1 MANIELRR
9 RYPRDVFGIEPYLDR
24 LFDLDTSLWDL
35 PATSFPIDVIETD
48 NEYLVRASVAGFDP
62 EQLEITFESNTL
74 TIKGEIKEEN
84 KDEQQGRYHIRER
97 YAGTFYRSVSL
108 PGMIDQN
115 QISAETDNGVLT
127 IHLPKKPEAQP
138 KRIEVKPKS
147 VKVIE
152 EKRSRISLN

>member
-35 PATSFPIDVIETD
+35 PVTSFPIDVIEND

-62 EQLEITFESNTL
+62 EQLEITFENNTL

-84 KDEQQGRYHIRER
+84 KDEQQGRYHIRES

-152 EKRSRISLN
+152 ENKK

>member
-62 EQLEITFESNTL
+62 EQLEITFENNTL
-74 TIKGEIKEEN
+74 TIKGEIREEN

-152 EKRSRISLN
+152 EKKK

>member
-35 PATSFPIDVIETD
+35 PATSFPIDVIEND

-62 EQLEITFESNTL
+62 EQLEITFENNTL

-152 EKRSRISLN
+152 EKKK

>member
-35 PATSFPIDVIETD
+35 PATSFPIDVIEND

-62 EQLEITFESNTL
+62 EQLEITFENNTL

-127 IHLPKKPEAQP
+127 IHPPKKPEAQP

-152 EKRSRISLN
+152 EKKK

>member
-9 RYPRDVFGIEPYLDR
+9 RYPRDIFGIEPYLDR

-35 PATSFPIDVIETD
+35 PATSFPIDVIEND

-62 EQLEITFESNTL
+62 EQLEITFENNTL
-74 TIKGEIKEEN
+74 TIKGEIREEN

-152 EKRSRISLN
+152 EK

>member
-35 PATSFPIDVIETD
+35 PATSFPIDVIEND

-62 EQLEITFESNTL
+62 EQLEITFENNTL

-108 PGMIDQN
+108 PGMIDQS

-152 EKRSRISLN
+152 EKKK

>member
-35 PATSFPIDVIETD
+35 PATSFPIDVIEND

-62 EQLEITFESNTL
+62 EQLEITFENNTL

-97 YAGTFYRSVSL
+97 YAGSFYRSVSL
-108 PGMIDQN
+108 PGQMTRIRL
-115 QISAETDNGVLT
+115 ARRLT
-127 IHLPKKPEAQP
+127 M
-138 KRIEVKPKS
+138 VF
-147 VKVIE
+147 
-152 EKRSRISLN
+152 

>member
-97 YAGTFYRSVSL
+97 YTGTFYRSVSL

-152 EKRSRISLN
+152 EKKK

>member
-35 PATSFPIDVIETD
+35 PVTSFPIDVIEND

-62 EQLEITFESNTL
+62 EQLEITFENNTL

-152 EKRSRISLN
+152 ENKK

>member
-1 MANIELRR
+1 MELRR
-9 RYPRDVFGIEPYLDR
+9 RYPRDIFGIEPYLDR
-24 LFDLDTSLWDL
+24 LFDLDTSLWEL
-35 PATSFPIDVIETD
+35 PVTSFPIDVIEND

-62 EQLEITFESNTL
+62 EQLEITFENNTL

-97 YAGTFYRSVSL
+97 YAGSFYRSVSL
-108 PGMIDQN
+108 PGQIDQN

-152 EKRSRISLN
+152 EKKK

>member
-35 PATSFPIDVIETD
+35 PVTSFPIDVIEND

-62 EQLEITFESNTL
+62 EQLEITFENNTL

-97 YAGTFYRSVSL
+97 YTGTFYRSVSL

-115 QISAETDNGVLT
+115 QISPETDNGVLT

-152 EKRSRISLN
+152 EKKK

>member
-74 TIKGEIKEEN
+74 TIKGEIREEN

-152 EKRSRISLN
+152 ENKK

>member
-35 PATSFPIDVIETD
+35 PATSFPIDVIEND

-62 EQLEITFESNTL
+62 EQLEITFENNTL
-74 TIKGEIKEEN
+74 TIKGEIREEN

-152 EKRSRISLN
+152 EKKK

>member
-35 PATSFPIDVIETD
+35 PVTSFPIDVIEND

-62 EQLEITFESNTL
+62 EQLEITFENNTL

-108 PGMIDQN
+108 PGMIDQS

-152 EKRSRISLN
+152 EKKK

>member
-9 RYPRDVFGIEPYLDR
+9 RYPRDIFGIEPYLDR

-35 PATSFPIDVIETD
+35 PATSFPIDVIEND

-152 EKRSRISLN
+152 ENKK

>member
-1 MANIELRR
+1 MANMELRR
-9 RYPRDVFGIEPYLDR
+9 RYPRDIFGIEPYLDR
-24 LFDLDTSLWDL
+24 LFDLDTSLWEL
-35 PATSFPIDVIETD
+35 PVTSFPIDVIEND

-62 EQLEITFESNTL
+62 EQLEITFENNTL

-97 YAGTFYRSVSL
+97 YAGSFYRSVSL
-108 PGMIDQN
+108 PGQIDQN

-152 EKRSRISLN
+152 EKKK

>member
-35 PATSFPIDVIETD
+35 PVTSFPIDVIEND

-62 EQLEITFESNTL
+62 EQLEITFENNTL

-115 QISAETDNGVLT
+115 KISAETDNGVLT

-152 EKRSRISLN
+152 EKKK

>member
-35 PATSFPIDVIETD
+35 PVTSFPIDVIEND

-152 EKRSRISLN
+152 EKKK

>member
-35 PATSFPIDVIETD
+35 PVTSFPIDVIEND

-62 EQLEITFESNTL
+62 EQLEITFENNTL

-152 EKRSRISLN
+152 EKKK

>member
-9 RYPRDVFGIEPYLDR
+9 RYPRDIFGIEPYLDR

-35 PATSFPIDVIETD
+35 PATSFPIDVIEND

-62 EQLEITFESNTL
+62 EQLEITFENNTL
-74 TIKGEIKEEN
+74 TIKGENREEN

-152 EKRSRISLN
+152 EKKK